1 MKKIDE
7 RCFQHVFILTQHHKE
22 IRNHPK
28 WVSDVKPF
36 TELYVWDGIKYP
48 AVKIIIMLNL
58 KEEILNV
65 WVLMKKVFI
74 AGYFI
79 SKFPTICILE
89 KRFWKIYCVAK
100 KMCYV

>member
-1 MKKIDE
+1 
-7 RCFQHVFILTQHHKE
+7 
-22 IRNHPK
+22 
-28 WVSDVKPF
+28 
-36 TELYVWDGIKYP
+36 
-48 AVKIIIMLNL
+48 MLNL

-100 KMCYV
+100 KICNV

>member
-1 MKKIDE
+1 
-7 RCFQHVFILTQHHKE
+7 
-22 IRNHPK
+22 
-28 WVSDVKPF
+28 
-36 TELYVWDGIKYP
+36 
-48 AVKIIIMLNL
+48 MLNL

-89 KRFWKIYCVAK
+89 KRFWKILLCCQENVLCVIDALMNIMKHYHQK
-100 KMCYV
+100 KNPLAS